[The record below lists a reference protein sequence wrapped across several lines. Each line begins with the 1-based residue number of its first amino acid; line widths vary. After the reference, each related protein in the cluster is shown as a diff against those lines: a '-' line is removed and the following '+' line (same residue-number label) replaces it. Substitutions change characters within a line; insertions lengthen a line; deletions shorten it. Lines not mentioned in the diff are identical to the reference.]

1 MGLQDVFIVGAKRTP
16 FGNFGGKLKGHTAT
30 QLCTEASKA
39 ALASANVN
47 PEIVD
52 SVFVGSVAQTSVDAP
67 YISRHVQL
75 HAGIPQE
82 KPALTVN
89 RLCGSGFQSVVNGVQ
104 EIQLGESNVV
114 LCGGAESMSQAPYS
128 VYGDK
133 ARFGVPLGVGMNLTD
148 TLWSSLTD
156 KYADVA
162 MGVTAEN
169 LAEKYGI
176 TRLECDEY
184 AISSQERWQKAYE
197 KGEFT
202 NEIAPLE
209 LKSRKGVEIMD
220 RDESPRTPDLAKLQ
234 KLPTTFKRDGTV
246 TAGNA
251 SGIADG
257 AGAVVVAGA
266 NAVTEH
272 GLKPLARVVSY
283 GIVGVEPTIMG
294 IGPVPAIQ
302 AALDRA
308 GLTIDDMDIIDI
320 NEAFAAQYLACEKE
334 LQLDRSKTNI
344 MGGSIAL
351 GHPLGATGSRIMA
364 NLSHYLGRNPD
375 KKYALGAACIGGGQG
390 IAIIIENTSS

>member
-1 MGLQDVFIVGAKRTP
+1 MGFQDVFIVGAKRTP

-30 QLCTEASKA
+30 QLCAEASKA
-39 ALASANVN
+39 ALASANVS
-47 PEIVD
+47 PDIVD

-67 YISRHVQL
+67 YIARHVQL
-75 HAGIPQE
+75 KAGIPKE
-82 KPALTVN
+82 MPALTIN
-89 RLCGSGFQSVVNGVQ
+89 RLCGSGFQTVINGMQ
-104 EIQLGESNVV
+104 DIQLGESNVV
-114 LCGGAESMSQAPYS
+114 LCGGAESMSQAPLS

-133 ARFGVPLGVGMNLTD
+133 ARFGVPLGAGMNLTD

-169 LAEKYGI
+169 LAEKYDI

-184 AISSQERWQKAYE
+184 AISSQERWQKAFDN
-197 KGEFT
+197 GDFT
-202 NEIAPLE
+202 DEIAPLE

-220 RDESPRTPDLAKLQ
+220 RDESPRTPNLEKLS
-234 KLPTTFKRDGTV
+234 KLPTSFKKGGV
-246 TAGNA
+246 VSPGNA

-257 AGAVVVAGA
+257 AGAIVVAGA
-266 NAVTEH
+266 EAVAEH

-294 IGPVPAIQ
+294 IGPVPAMQ
-302 AALDRA
+302 LALKRA
-308 GLTIDDMDIIDI
+308 GLTLDDMDIIDI

-334 LQLDRSKTNI
+334 LGLDRSKTNT

-351 GHPLGATGSRIMA
+351 GHPLGASGSRITA
-364 NLSHYLGRNPD
+364 NLTHYLARNPD
-375 KKYALGAACIGGGQG
+375 KKYAIGAACIGGGQG
-390 IAIIIENTSS
+390 IALVLENASA